1 MFVAQIAGPGG
12 ERSVALR
19 LAPAETV
26 FGRDARADVSL
37 SDPDKAISRRHF
49 ALSVEG
55 DGVELRV
62 LSTVN
67 GVETSRGEVA
77 VGASIRLQAATGS
90 A

>member
-1 MFVAQIAGPGG
+1 M
-12 ERSVALR
+12 ALR

-77 VGASIRLQAATGS
+77 VGASIRLQAGDRIGV
-90 A
+90 